1 MPEKLI
7 KEHIHEYFLTAS
19 ECNAKQQMPF
29 TMLVQRVIEVATE
42 HANMLGIGYD
52 VMIKENLA
60 WVLSRLS
67 IEMTRMPKVN
77 EPYRLITWIESYNRH
92 FSERNMEVQ
101 AENGEVLGY
110 IRTIWVAINMTT
122 RTPGDLSKLK
132 SLEATVSD
140 RPCPIAKQGRMRP
153 LADISQQSDYRFRYS
168 DIDFNMHVNSVKYIE
183 LLINQWALEYHL
195 AHDISRFDIAY
206 LQEAHFGNDVKVNIL
221 QTENVADVE
230 IMGENGVI
238 CRSHVVFDKK

>member
-1 MPEKLI
+1 MPNQVI
-7 KEHIHEYFLTAS
+7 KEYIHEYFLTAS

-29 TMLVQRVIEVATE
+29 TMLAQRVIEVATE
-42 HANMLGIGYD
+42 HANILGVGYD
-52 VMIKENLA
+52 EMIKDNLA

-77 EPYRLITWIESYNRH
+77 EKYRLITWIENYNRH

-110 IRTIWVAINMTT
+110 IRTIWVAIDMNT
-122 RTPGDLSKLK
+122 RTPGDLSKLE
-132 SLEATVSD
+132 SLAVTVSD

-153 LADISQQSDYRFRYS
+153 LAECSQRCSYKFRYS

-183 LLINQWALEYHL
+183 LLLNQWSLDFHKT
-195 AHDISRFDIAY
+195 HDISRFEIAY
-206 LQEAHFGNDVKVNIL
+206 LHEAHFGDDVKVNIL
-221 QTENVADVE
+221 QTENVADAE
-230 IMGENGVI
+230 IMGENGAI
-238 CRSHVVFDKK
+238 CRSRILFG

>member
-1 MPEKLI
+1 MSEELV

-29 TMLVQRVIEVATE
+29 TMLAQRVIEVATE
-42 HANMLGIGYD
+42 HANILGVGYD
-52 VMIKENLA
+52 EMIKDNLA

-67 IEMTRMPKVN
+67 IEMNRMPKVN
-77 EPYRLITWIESYNRH
+77 ESYRLITWIENYNRH

-110 IRTIWVAINMTT
+110 IRTIWVAIDITT
-122 RTPGDLSKLK
+122 RTPGDLSKLA
-132 SLEATVSD
+132 SLAATVSD

-153 LADISQQSDYRFRYS
+153 LTEISQQSDYRFRYS

-183 LLINQWALEYHL
+183 LLINQWPLEYHL
-195 AHDISRFDIAY
+195 AHDISRFEIAY
-206 LQEAHFGNDVKVNIL
+206 LQESHFGNDVKVNIL
-221 QTENVADVE
+221 QAENVADVE
-230 IMGENGVI
+230 IAGENGVI
-238 CRSHVVFDKK
+238 CRSRIAF